1 MSVNNDKLAQIFALL
16 LDDGSSAQ
24 QGQEQKSSEE
34 QQKSEEQQQKRS
46 EEQKSSE
53 ENKSSEDQQKKS
65 NDDSKNDSKNDSED
79 DSGSGEKY
87 DKVDEE
93 LRKKLDEQF
102 AQVASSHIVSETAGI
117 GLDNENV
124 KNLLQFV
131 NYDTMKNENGDLD
144 EDKASSLVTVISNIS
159 LRKPPSSGAS
169 QNLSR
174 SQRGMG
180 KYLKN

>member
-1 MSVNNDKLAQIFALL
+1 MK
-16 LDDGSSAQ
+16 
-24 QGQEQKSSEE
+24 E
-34 QQKSEEQQQKRS
+34 
-46 EEQKSSE
+46 
-53 ENKSSEDQQKKS
+53 
-65 NDDSKNDSKNDSED
+65 
-79 DSGSGEKY
+79 
-87 DKVDEE
+87 
-93 LRKKLDEQF
+93 
-102 AQVASSHIVSETAGI
+102 
-117 GLDNENV
+117 
-124 KNLLQFV
+124 LLQFV

>member
-16 LDDGSSAQ
+16 LDDGSSEQ
-24 QGQEQKSSEE
+24 QEQPE
-34 QQKSEEQQQKRS
+34 QQEKPEEKQEEQQQPSK
-46 EEQKSSE
+46 EESKESKE
-53 ENKSSEDQQKKS
+53 KS
-65 NDDSKNDSKNDSED
+65 NDDSEDGSED

-93 LRKKLDEQF
+93 LRKKLNDQF
-102 AQVASSHIVSETAGI
+102 TKVASSHIVSETSGI

-124 KNLLQFV
+124 KELLQFV

>member
-16 LDDGSSAQ
+16 LDDGSSKEQ
-24 QGQEQKSSEE
+24 EQGQEQEQE
-34 QQKSEEQQQKRS
+34 QQEQQEQESSK
-46 EEQKSSE
+46 EESKE
-53 ENKSSEDQQKKS
+53 KPKEKS
-65 NDDSKNDSKNDSED
+65 NDDSED
-79 DSGSGEKY
+79 DSENNSGSDEKY

-93 LRKKLDEQF
+93 LRKKLNDQF
-102 AQVASSHIVSETAGI
+102 TKVASSHIVSETSGI

-124 KNLLQFV
+124 KELLQFV

>member
-24 QGQEQKSSEE
+24 QKQKSSEE
-34 QQKSEEQQQKRS
+34 QQKQEEEQQKQKQES
-46 EEQKSSE
+46 SKEEQQKSSE
-53 ENKSSEDQQKKS
+53 EQQKEQ
-65 NDDSKNDSKNDSED
+65 SKEPSKEGSEG
-79 DSGSGEKY
+79 DSGSNEKY

-93 LRKKLDEQF
+93 LRKKINDQF
-102 AQVASSHIVSETAGI
+102 TQVASSHIVSETAGI
-117 GLDNENV
+117 GLDNDNV
-124 KNLLQFV
+124 KELLQFV

>member
-24 QGQEQKSSEE
+24 QEEQEEEQQQSSEE
-34 QQKSEEQQQKRS
+34 QQQEQQEKPK
-46 EEQKSSE
+46 EGPKEKSKGDS
-53 ENKSSEDQQKKS
+53 
-65 NDDSKNDSKNDSED
+65 DDDSED
-79 DSGSGEKY
+79 DSNSGEKY

-93 LRKKLDEQF
+93 LRKKLDDQF
-102 AQVASSHIVSETAGI
+102 TKVASSHIVSETSGI

-124 KNLLQFV
+124 KELLQFV

>member
-16 LDDGSSAQ
+16 LDDGSSEQ
-24 QGQEQKSSEE
+24 QEQQEKPEEKPEEKQEE
-34 QQKSEEQQQKRS
+34 QSSKEKPEEKP
-46 EEQKSSE
+46 EE
-53 ENKSSEDQQKKS
+53 KS
-65 NDDSKNDSKNDSED
+65 NDDSED

-93 LRKKLDEQF
+93 LRKKLNDQF
-102 AQVASSHIVSETAGI
+102 TKVASSHIVSETSGI

-124 KNLLQFV
+124 KELLQFV

>member
-1 MSVNNDKLAQIFALL
+1 MSVNNDKLAQLLALL
-16 LDDGSSAQ
+16 LDDGSSEQ
-24 QGQEQKSSEE
+24 QEQQE
-34 QQKSEEQQQKRS
+34 QQESSKEEQQQEQQQEQSK
-46 EEQKSSE
+46 EEQKE
-53 ENKSSEDQQKKS
+53 KS
-65 NDDSKNDSKNDSED
+65 NDDSEGDSED
-79 DSGSGEKY
+79 DSNSNEKY

-93 LRKKLDEQF
+93 LRKKIDNQF

>member
-1 MSVNNDKLAQIFALL
+1 MSVNNDKLAKIFALL
-16 LDDGSSAQ
+16 LDDGSS
-24 QGQEQKSSEE
+24 
-34 QQKSEEQQQKRS
+34 QQKEAEQEQQQQEES
-46 EEQKSSE
+46 EQQEQQES
-53 ENKSSEDQQKKS
+53 KK
-65 NDDSKNDSKNDSED
+65 DDSED
-79 DSGSGEKY
+79 DSEDDSDSEEKY

-93 LRKKLDEQF
+93 LRKKLNDQF
-102 AQVASSHIVSETAGI
+102 IQVASSHIVSETSGV

-124 KNLLQFV
+124 KKLLQFV

-169 QNLSR
+169 QDLSR

>member
-16 LDDGSSAQ
+16 LDDGSAEQ
-24 QGQEQKSSEE
+24 QESSEEQNLNDDSVEEQKPSEQQKSSEE
-34 QQKSEEQQQKRS
+34 QKP
-46 EEQKSSE
+46 
-53 ENKSSEDQQKKS
+53 
-65 NDDSKNDSKNDSED
+65 NDDSEG
-79 DSGSGEKY
+79 DSGSEEKY

-93 LRKKLDEQF
+93 LRKKINDQF
-102 AQVASSHIVSETAGI
+102 TQVASSHIVSETSGI

-124 KNLLQFV
+124 KKLLQFV

>member
-1 MSVNNDKLAQIFALL
+1 MSVNNDKLAQLLALL
-16 LDDGSSAQ
+16 LDDGSSEQ
-24 QGQEQKSSEE
+24 QEQPEEQQQKESSEEQQQKESKESSEE
-34 QQKSEEQQQKRS
+34 QQKE
-46 EEQKSSE
+46 
-53 ENKSSEDQQKKS
+53 KS
-65 NDDSKNDSKNDSED
+65 NDDSED

-102 AQVASSHIVSETAGI
+102 TKVASSHIVSETSGI

-124 KNLLQFV
+124 KELLQFV

>member
-24 QGQEQKSSEE
+24 QEQQEQEE
-34 QQKSEEQQQKRS
+34 QQEQQ
-46 EEQKSSE
+46 EESKEQSKE
-53 ENKSSEDQQKKS
+53 QS
-65 NDDSKNDSKNDSED
+65 NDDSED
-79 DSGSGEKY
+79 DSEDDSTSNEKY

>member
-1 MSVNNDKLAQIFALL
+1 MSVNNDKLAKILALL
-16 LDDGSSAQ
+16 LDDGSSGQ
-24 QGQEQKSSEE
+24 QQEQQESSEE
-34 QQKSEEQQQKRS
+34 QQEQPPKEEPK
-46 EEQKSSE
+46 EEKE
-53 ENKSSEDQQKKS
+53 ES
-65 NDDSKNDSKNDSED
+65 NDDSED
-79 DSGSGEKY
+79 DSEDDSRSEEKY

-93 LRKKLDEQF
+93 LRKKLNDQF
-102 AQVASSHIVSETAGI
+102 IQVASSHIVSETSGI

-124 KNLLQFV
+124 KKLLEFV

-159 LRKPPSSGAS
+159 LRKPPSAGAS
-169 QNLSR
+169 QNLTR

>member
-1 MSVNNDKLAQIFALL
+1 MSVNNDKLAQILALL
-16 LDDGSSAQ
+16 LDDGSSAK
-24 QGQEQKSSEE
+24 QEQKQEQEQEQENQEE
-34 QQKSEEQQQKRS
+34 PKEPKQESKESAKEKP
-46 EEQKSSE
+46 
-53 ENKSSEDQQKKS
+53 
-65 NDDSKNDSKNDSED
+65 NDDSEGNSED
-79 DSGSGEKY
+79 NSEDNSGSNEKY

-102 AQVASSHIVSETAGI
+102 TKVASSHIVSETSGI

-124 KNLLQFV
+124 KELLQFV

>member
-1 MSVNNDKLAQIFALL
+1 MSVNNDKLAQILALL
-16 LDDGSSAQ
+16 LDDGSSAK
-24 QGQEQKSSEE
+24 QEKPEEKPEEKQESKEESKEPKQESKESSEE
-34 QQKSEEQQQKRS
+34 
-46 EEQKSSE
+46 
-53 ENKSSEDQQKKS
+53 KS
-65 NDDSKNDSKNDSED
+65 NDDSEGNSED
-79 DSGSGEKY
+79 NSEDNSGSNEKY

-102 AQVASSHIVSETAGI
+102 TKVASSHIVSETSGI

-124 KNLLQFV
+124 KELLQFV

>member
-16 LDDGSSAQ
+16 LDDGSSEQ
-24 QGQEQKSSEE
+24 QEQQEKPEEKQE
-34 QQKSEEQQQKRS
+34 QQSSKEKPEEKSEEKP
-46 EEQKSSE
+46 
-53 ENKSSEDQQKKS
+53 
-65 NDDSKNDSKNDSED
+65 NDDSEGNSDD

-93 LRKKLDEQF
+93 LRKKLNDQF
-102 AQVASSHIVSETAGI
+102 TKVASSHIVSETSGI

-124 KNLLQFV
+124 KELLQFV

>member
-1 MSVNNDKLAQIFALL
+1 MSVNNDKLAQILALL
-16 LDDGSSAQ
+16 LDDGSSE
-24 QGQEQKSSEE
+24 QEQPKEQPKEQQESSEQEE
-34 QQKSEEQQQKRS
+34 QQESSKEESK
-46 EEQKSSE
+46 E
-53 ENKSSEDQQKKS
+53 KS
-65 NDDSKNDSKNDSED
+65 NDDSEDDSEDGSED

-93 LRKKLDEQF
+93 LRKKLNDQF
-102 AQVASSHIVSETAGI
+102 AKVASSHIVSETSGI

>member
-24 QGQEQKSSEE
+24 QGQEQ
-34 QQKSEEQQQKRS
+34 QKSAK
-46 EEQKSSE
+46 
-53 ENKSSEDQQKKS
+53 
-65 NDDSKNDSKNDSED
+65 DDSKDNSKDDSKGDPKDDSKD
-79 DSGSGEKY
+79 DSKDNSKDDPKDDSKDDSKGDSGSNEKY

-93 LRKKLDEQF
+93 LRKKIDNQF

-124 KNLLQFV
+124 KNLLRFV
-131 NYDTMKNENGDLD
+131 NYDTMRNENGDLD

>member
-1 MSVNNDKLAQIFALL
+1 MSVNNDKLAQILALL

-24 QGQEQKSSEE
+24 QEQQQPKEQQESQESPKEE
-34 QQKSEEQQQKRS
+34 QQEPSKEES
-46 EEQKSSE
+46 NEE
-53 ENKSSEDQQKKS
+53 S
-65 NDDSKNDSKNDSED
+65 NDDSED
-79 DSGSGEKY
+79 NSNSNEKY

-93 LRKKLDEQF
+93 LRKKIEDQF
-102 AQVASSHIVSETAGI
+102 IQVASSHIVSETSGI

-124 KNLLQFV
+124 KSLLQFV
-131 NYDTMKNENGDLD
+131 NYDTMKDENGDLD

>member
-24 QGQEQKSSEE
+24 QGQEQQEQQEEQQSSEE
-34 QQKSEEQQQKRS
+34 QQEKPKEKPKEEPKEKSKE
-46 EEQKSSE
+46 
-53 ENKSSEDQQKKS
+53 KS
-65 NDDSKNDSKNDSED
+65 NDDSEDDSED
-79 DSGSGEKY
+79 DSDSEEKY

-93 LRKKLDEQF
+93 LRKKIDNQF

>member
-24 QGQEQKSSEE
+24 QQEE
-34 QQKSEEQQQKRS
+34 QQEQQEQEQEQQKPSEEKPK
-46 EEQKSSE
+46 EKPKE
-53 ENKSSEDQQKKS
+53 KS
-65 NDDSKNDSKNDSED
+65 NDDSEDNSED

-93 LRKKLDEQF
+93 LRKKIDNQF

>member
-24 QGQEQKSSEE
+24 QKQSDEHEEQEGQQEQQKSSEE
-34 QQKSEEQQQKRS
+34 KPKEKPKE
-46 EEQKSSE
+46 
-53 ENKSSEDQQKKS
+53 KS
-65 NDDSKNDSKNDSED
+65 NDDSED
-79 DSGSGEKY
+79 DSEGDSNSDEKY

-93 LRKKLDEQF
+93 LRKKIDNQF

-124 KNLLQFV
+124 KSLLQFV

>member
-16 LDDGSSAQ
+16 LDDGSS
-24 QGQEQKSSEE
+24 E
-34 QQKSEEQQQKRS
+34 QQEQQQP
-46 EEQKSSE
+46 EEKQEEKQEQQSSKEKPE
-53 ENKSSEDQQKKS
+53 EKPKEKS
-65 NDDSKNDSKNDSED
+65 NDDSEDDSED

-93 LRKKLDEQF
+93 LRKKLNDQF
-102 AQVASSHIVSETAGI
+102 TKVASSHIVSETSGI

-124 KNLLQFV
+124 KELLQFV

>member
-16 LDDGSSAQ
+16 LDDGSSEQ
-24 QGQEQKSSEE
+24 QEQQE
-34 QQKSEEQQQKRS
+34 QQESPEQQEQQQQEQPSK
-46 EEQKSSE
+46 EESKESKE
-53 ENKSSEDQQKKS
+53 KPKEKS
-65 NDDSKNDSKNDSED
+65 NDDSED

-93 LRKKLDEQF
+93 LRKKLNDQF
-102 AQVASSHIVSETAGI
+102 TQVASSHIVSETSGI

-124 KNLLQFV
+124 KELLQFV

>member
-1 MSVNNDKLAQIFALL
+1 MSVNSDKLAQILSLL
-16 LDDGSSAQ
+16 LDDGSSQQEAQ
-24 QGQEQKSSEE
+24 EELEAQEAQEPAKESNE
-34 QQKSEEQQQKRS
+34 QESANEQR
-46 EEQKSSE
+46 E
-53 ENKSSEDQQKKS
+53 SSED
-65 NDDSKNDSKNDSED
+65 NSKGDSEESEKD
-79 DSGSGEKY
+79 DEKY
-87 DKVDEE
+87 GMVDEE

-102 AQVASSHIVSETAGI
+102 VQVASSHIVSETSGI

-124 KNLLQFV
+124 KKLLQFV

-169 QNLSR
+169 QDLSR

>member
-1 MSVNNDKLAQIFALL
+1 MSVNNDKLAQILALL
-16 LDDGSSAQ
+16 LDDGSSAK
-24 QGQEQKSSEE
+24 QEKPEEKPEEKQESKEESKEPKQESKESSKE
-34 QQKSEEQQQKRS
+34 
-46 EEQKSSE
+46 
-53 ENKSSEDQQKKS
+53 KS
-65 NDDSKNDSKNDSED
+65 NDDSEGNSED
-79 DSGSGEKY
+79 NSEDNSGSNEKY

-102 AQVASSHIVSETAGI
+102 TKVASSHIVSETSGI

-124 KNLLQFV
+124 KELLQFV

>member
-16 LDDGSSAQ
+16 LDDGSSEQ
-24 QGQEQKSSEE
+24 QEQEE
-34 QQKSEEQQQKRS
+34 QQSPEEQQEQQPSKEQS
-46 EEQKSSE
+46 EEKPKEQPKE
-53 ENKSSEDQQKKS
+53 KS
-65 NDDSKNDSKNDSED
+65 NDDSED

-93 LRKKLDEQF
+93 LRKKLNDQF
-102 AQVASSHIVSETAGI
+102 TKVASSHIVSETSGI

-124 KNLLQFV
+124 KELLQFV

>member
-1 MSVNNDKLAQIFALL
+1 MSGTNDKLAQIFALL
-16 LDDGSSAQ
+16 LDDGSSKEQ
-24 QGQEQKSSEE
+24 EQGQEQQQEQEQEAPKESSKEE
-34 QQKSEEQQQKRS
+34 AKEKP
-46 EEQKSSE
+46 
-53 ENKSSEDQQKKS
+53 
-65 NDDSKNDSKNDSED
+65 NDDSED
-79 DSGSGEKY
+79 DSEDGSGSGEKY

-93 LRKKLDEQF
+93 LRKKLNDQF
-102 AQVASSHIVSETAGI
+102 TKVASSHIVSETSGI

-124 KNLLQFV
+124 KELLQFV

>member
-16 LDDGSSAQ
+16 LDDGSSK
-24 QGQEQKSSEE
+24 GQEQEQE
-34 QQKSEEQQQKRS
+34 QQEQQEQESSK
-46 EEQKSSE
+46 EESKE
-53 ENKSSEDQQKKS
+53 KPKEKS
-65 NDDSKNDSKNDSED
+65 NDDSEDDSED
-79 DSGSGEKY
+79 GSGSGEKY

-93 LRKKLDEQF
+93 LRKKLNDQF
-102 AQVASSHIVSETAGI
+102 TKVASSHIVSETSGI

-124 KNLLQFV
+124 KELLQFV

>member
-16 LDDGSSAQ
+16 LDDGSS
-24 QGQEQKSSEE
+24 QEQEQQEQQEQESSKEEPKESKESEE
-34 QQKSEEQQQKRS
+34 KP
-46 EEQKSSE
+46 
-53 ENKSSEDQQKKS
+53 NG
-65 NDDSKNDSKNDSED
+65 NSED
-79 DSGSGEKY
+79 DSENDSGSEEKY

-93 LRKKLDEQF
+93 LRKKLDDQF
-102 AQVASSHIVSETAGI
+102 AKVASSHIVSETSGI

-124 KNLLQFV
+124 KELLQFV

>member
-24 QGQEQKSSEE
+24 QQEQQEQRSSEE
-34 QQKSEEQQQKRS
+34 PKEEPKEKSK
-46 EEQKSSE
+46 
-53 ENKSSEDQQKKS
+53 D
-65 NDDSKNDSKNDSED
+65 DSED
-79 DSGSGEKY
+79 DSEDDSDSEEKY

-93 LRKKLDEQF
+93 LRKKLNDQF
-102 AQVASSHIVSETAGI
+102 TKVASSHIVSETSGI

-124 KNLLQFV
+124 KELLQFV

>member
-1 MSVNNDKLAQIFALL
+1 MSVNNDKLAKIFALL
-16 LDDGSSAQ
+16 LDDGSSQ
-24 QGQEQKSSEE
+24 QKEEEKEQQQSEE
-34 QQKSEEQQQKRS
+34 QQEQQES
-46 EEQKSSE
+46 EKES
-53 ENKSSEDQQKKS
+53 KKEK
-65 NDDSKNDSKNDSED
+65 DDSED
-79 DSGSGEKY
+79 DSEDDSDSEEKY

-93 LRKKLDEQF
+93 LRKKLNEQF
-102 AQVASSHIVSETAGI
+102 IQVASSHIVSETSGV

-124 KNLLQFV
+124 KKLLQFV

-169 QNLSR
+169 QDLSR

>member
-24 QGQEQKSSEE
+24 QKQPDEQEEQEGQQQSSEEE
-34 QQKSEEQQQKRS
+34 QQKPKEKPKE
-46 EEQKSSE
+46 
-53 ENKSSEDQQKKS
+53 KS
-65 NDDSKNDSKNDSED
+65 NDDSEDDSED
-79 DSGSGEKY
+79 DSDSGEKY

-93 LRKKLDEQF
+93 LRKKLNDQF
-102 AQVASSHIVSETAGI
+102 TQVASSHIVSETSGI

-124 KNLLQFV
+124 KKLLQFV

>member
-1 MSVNNDKLAQIFALL
+1 MSVNNDKLAQILALL
-16 LDDGSSAQ
+16 LDDGSSAK
-24 QGQEQKSSEE
+24 QEQKQESKESKEEKQEESKESNESSKE
-34 QQKSEEQQQKRS
+34 
-46 EEQKSSE
+46 
-53 ENKSSEDQQKKS
+53 KS
-65 NDDSKNDSKNDSED
+65 NDDSEGNSED
-79 DSGSGEKY
+79 NSEDNSGSNEKY

-102 AQVASSHIVSETAGI
+102 TKVASSHIVSETSGI

-124 KNLLQFV
+124 KELLQFV

>member
-1 MSVNNDKLAQIFALL
+1 MSVNNDKLAQILALL
-16 LDDGSSAQ
+16 LDDGSSAK
-24 QGQEQKSSEE
+24 QEKPEE
-34 QQKSEEQQQKRS
+34 KPEEKSEEKQESKEPKQESK
-46 EEQKSSE
+46 ESSKE
-53 ENKSSEDQQKKS
+53 KS
-65 NDDSKNDSKNDSED
+65 NNDSEGNSED
-79 DSGSGEKY
+79 NSEDNSGSNEKY

-102 AQVASSHIVSETAGI
+102 TKVASSHIVSETSGI

-124 KNLLQFV
+124 KELLQFV

>member
-16 LDDGSSAQ
+16 LDDGSSAEKQEKQ
-24 QGQEQKSSEE
+24 Q
-34 QQKSEEQQQKRS
+34 EQQQ
-46 EEQKSSE
+46 EEQKEEKQEETSE
-53 ENKSSEDQQKKS
+53 EKQKETSEEEQEEKS
-65 NDDSKNDSKNDSED
+65 NDDSGSE
-79 DSGSGEKY
+79 EKY

-93 LRKKLDEQF
+93 LRKKLNDQF
-102 AQVASSHIVSETAGI
+102 AKVASSHIVSETAGI

-124 KNLLQFV
+124 KELLQFV

-169 QNLSR
+169 QELTR

>member
-16 LDDGSSAQ
+16 LDDGSSEQ
-24 QGQEQKSSEE
+24 QEQQEKPEEKPEEKQEE
-34 QQKSEEQQQKRS
+34 QSPKEKPEEKL
-46 EEQKSSE
+46 EE
-53 ENKSSEDQQKKS
+53 KS
-65 NDDSKNDSKNDSED
+65 NDDSED

-93 LRKKLDEQF
+93 LRKKLNDQF
-102 AQVASSHIVSETAGI
+102 TKVASSHIVSETSGI

-124 KNLLQFV
+124 KELLQFV

>member
-34 QQKSEEQQQKRS
+34 QQKSEEQQQKKS

-65 NDDSKNDSKNDSED
+65 NDDSKNN
-79 DSGSGEKY
+79 SGSGEKY

>member
-1 MSVNNDKLAQIFALL
+1 MSVNNDKLAQLLALL
-16 LDDGSSAQ
+16 LDDGSSEQ
-24 QGQEQKSSEE
+24 QQQEQQE
-34 QQKSEEQQQKRS
+34 QQESPKEEQQQEQSK
-46 EEQKSSE
+46 EESKE
-53 ENKSSEDQQKKS
+53 ESKEDSK
-65 NDDSKNDSKNDSED
+65 DDSKDDSED
-79 DSGSGEKY
+79 DSNSNEKY

>member
-16 LDDGSSAQ
+16 LDDGSS
-24 QGQEQKSSEE
+24 GQEQKQPDE
-34 QQKSEEQQQKRS
+34 QEEQQQEQQKPS
-46 EEQKSSE
+46 EEEPKE
-53 ENKSSEDQQKKS
+53 KS
-65 NDDSKNDSKNDSED
+65 NDNSADDSEDDSED

-93 LRKKLDEQF
+93 LRKKINDQF

-124 KNLLQFV
+124 KELLQFV